1 MKHVNMWCNYLVYS
15 SLHGSYYCKAY
26 EHEITDG
33 FHCAGCRIADEPL
46 DFNRRPSK
54 MLWKLE
60 EIKTEEEETITE
72 EEEMPTRINVDYGSM
87 FTGIKMMPINNEEA
101 SKMYREQID
110 KVKKVIFNYPATIIL
125 WDDGTKTVVRCGD
138 DEKFD
143 PEKGIAMCLLKKM
156 LGNTGD
162 YNNYIRHLIAKG
174 EQSL

>member
-1 MKHVNMWCNYLVYS
+1 MKHVNMWCTYLVYN
-15 SLHGSYYCKAY
+15 SLHGDYYCKAC
-26 EHEITDG
+26 EHEITDD
-33 FHCAGCRIADEPL
+33 FHCAGCRIPDDPL
-46 DFNRRPSK
+46 NFNHTSRS
-54 MLWKLE
+54 LWKL
-60 EIKTEEEETITE
+60 EETITE
-72 EEEMPTRINVDYGSM
+72 EEKMPTRINVDYGS
-87 FTGIKMMPINNEEA
+87 FFNEIKMMPINNEGA
-101 SKMYREQID
+101 SKMYRDEIN

>member
-1 MKHVNMWCNYLVYS
+1 MKHVTLWCSYLVYN

-33 FHCAGCRIADEPL
+33 FHCAGCTIADDPL
-46 DFNRRPSK
+46 NFNRRPK
-54 MLWKLE
+54 
-60 EIKTEEEETITE
+60 TE

-87 FTGIKMMPINNEEA
+87 FTELRMMPLNNEEA
-101 SKMYREQID
+101 SKMYRNQID

-125 WDDGTKTVVRCGD
+125 WDDGTKTVVHCDD

-156 LGNTGD
+156 LGNKGD

>member
-1 MKHVNMWCNYLVYS
+1 MKHVNMWCTYLVYN

-33 FHCAGCRIADEPL
+33 FHCAGCKIADDPL
-46 DFNRRPSK
+46 NFNHTARS
-54 MLWKLE
+54 LWKLE
-60 EIKTEEEETITE
+60 GTTTE
-72 EEEMPTRINVDYGSM
+72 EEEMPTRINVDYGSI
-87 FTGIKMMPINNEEA
+87 FTGLRMMPLNNEES
-101 SKMYREQID
+101 SKMYRDQID

-125 WDDGTKTVVRCGD
+125 WDDGTKTVVHCGA

>member
-1 MKHVNMWCNYLVYS
+1 MKNVNMWCTYLVYN
-15 SLHGSYYCKAY
+15 SLHGSFYCKAY

-33 FHCAGCRIADEPL
+33 FHCAGCRIADDPL
-46 DFNRRPSK
+46 NFNRKPSK
-54 MLWKLE
+54 LLWKFEEIKTELE
-60 EIKTEEEETITE
+60 EIKTEEEE
-72 EEEMPTRINVDYGSM
+72 MPTNYFNYNAISGNLYIMPKDDNMVAKIYRGKIN
-87 FTGIKMMPINNEEA
+87 
-101 SKMYREQID
+101 

-143 PEKGIAMCLLKKM
+143 PEKGVAMCLLKKM

>member
-1 MKHVNMWCNYLVYS
+1 MKHVNMWCTYLVYN

-33 FHCAGCRIADEPL
+33 FHCAGCKIADDPL
-46 DFNRRPSK
+46 NFNHTARS
-54 MLWKLE
+54 LWKLE
-60 EIKTEEEETITE
+60 GITTE

-87 FTGIKMMPINNEEA
+87 FTGLRMMPLNNEEA
-101 SKMYREQID
+101 SKMYRDQIN

-125 WDDGTKTVVRCGD
+125 WDDGTKTVVHCGA

>member
-1 MKHVNMWCNYLVYS
+1 MKHVNLWCTYLVYN

-33 FHCAGCRIADEPL
+33 FHCAGCRIADDL
-46 DFNRRPSK
+46 LNFNHTARSF
-54 MLWKLE
+54 WKL
-60 EIKTEEEETITE
+60 EETITE

-125 WDDGTKTVVRCGD
+125 WNDGTKTVVRCGD

-143 PEKGIAMCLLKKM
+143 PEKGIAMCLLKKI

>member
-1 MKHVNMWCNYLVYS
+1 MKHVTLWCTYLVYN

-33 FHCAGCRIADEPL
+33 FHCAGCTIADDPL
-46 DFNRRPSK
+46 NFNRRPSRS
-54 MLWKLE
+54 LWKLE
-60 EIKTEEEETITE
+60 ETKTE
-72 EEEMPTRINVDYGSM
+72 EEEMPTRINVDYGS
-87 FTGIKMMPINNEEA
+87 FFGGLSDIRMMPINNEEA
-101 SKMYREQID
+101 SKMYRDQID
-110 KVKKVIFNYPATIIL
+110 KVKKVIFNHPATIIL
-125 WDDGTKTVVRCGD
+125 WDDGTKTVVHCGD

-156 LGNTGD
+156 LGNKGD